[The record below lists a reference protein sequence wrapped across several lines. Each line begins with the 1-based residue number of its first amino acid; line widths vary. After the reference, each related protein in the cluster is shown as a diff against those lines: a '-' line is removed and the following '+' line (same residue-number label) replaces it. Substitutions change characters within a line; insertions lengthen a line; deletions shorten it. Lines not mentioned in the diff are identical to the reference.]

1 MYEVAALPVADPAA
15 ELPPLAGPPVRLSA
29 GVYVANFL
37 AVTLPFLGLA
47 AAVFF
52 LWDFGFSWVELG
64 LLLGMY
70 AVTALGITVGFH
82 RLFTHRSFQTY
93 PAVQLV
99 LGVLGSMAVQGPLLK
114 WVALHRRHHA
124 HSDRPG
130 DPHSPHLHGSGILG
144 LLRGLWHAH
153 LGWVF
158 LPDPPDL
165 GRYVKDLRRSALL
178 RAVSALFLVWVALG
192 LLLPA
197 LLGGLLAGTWAGA
210 WYGLAWGGLARV
222 FLVHH
227 VTWSVNSVCH
237 LWGRRPYRS
246 DDQSRNNFL
255 FGVLALGEG
264 WHNSHH
270 AFPSSARHGLRWWEL
285 DASYYAVRA
294 LALAGLAWGVK
305 VPTRQAQAKGRRARP
320 DGPAMP
326 GEFFKEDDA

>member
-1 MYEVAALPVADPAA
+1 MDESAALPVADPAA
-15 ELPPLAGPPVRLSA
+15 ELPPLEGAPGRLSA

-47 AAVFF
+47 VAVFF

-99 LGVLGSMAVQGPLLK
+99 LGVLGSMAAQGPLLK

-130 DPHSPHLHGSGILG
+130 DPHSPHLHGSGVLG

-165 GRYVKDLRRSALL
+165 DRYVKDLRRSALL

-305 VPTRQAQAKGRRARP
+305 VPTRQAQAKGRRA
-320 DGPAMP
+320 
-326 GEFFKEDDA
+326 